1 MEKKDLNLSHTQWSM
16 DMFLPPIPTVEE
28 HFYLCLSTFIHNNR
42 EEDAINRPVAECNAM
57 D

>member
-1 MEKKDLNLSHTQWSM
+1 M
-16 DMFLPPIPTVEE
+16 DMFLSPIPTVEKY
-28 HFYLCLSTFIHNNR
+28 FYLCLSTFIHNNR

>member
-16 DMFLPPIPTVEE
+16 DMFYHLPTVEKD
-28 HFYLCLSTFIHNNR
+28 FYFCLSTFIHNNR